1 MNYLTNYYKNLSE
14 QLQERVF
21 KLEKFLNE
29 ANIYSSSELEH
40 ILKDNPNFTPS
51 GIAQRAQRRREIEQ
65 ALASQ
70 AKSTDVDLRD
80 EAIRL
85 IRDLFDSTG
94 KHAGKTEPH
103 FITPDMT
110 TRGDDTASVE
120 DLKRFMANYRADK
133 YAFSPFGR
141 DAEKAEK
148 AGKTAKKIEAE
159 LHNKRK
165 NLSTGKLIDELLA
178 DEHERE
184 MDRRIQRDYEG

>member
-94 KHAGKTEPH
+94 KHAGKKISYQSYCL
-103 FITPDMT
+103 IT
-110 TRGDDTASVE
+110 
-120 DLKRFMANYRADK
+120 
-133 YAFSPFGR
+133 
-141 DAEKAEK
+141 
-148 AGKTAKKIEAE
+148 
-159 LHNKRK
+159 
-165 NLSTGKLIDELLA
+165 
-178 DEHERE
+178 
-184 MDRRIQRDYEG
+184 